1 MTTYTFN
8 STNTAD
14 YNNFNTDFTKLNI
27 DVDYNKSTDNDDFI
41 TSILKKADINI
52 YTMLANDSAEYGIVR
67 LIVDK
72 GDVAIEALRAAGLQ
86 CRQDKVIAVEMNDTP
101 GYLDGI
107 LTALDNANID
117 ISYLYISFNRENVK
131 PVVVFKTTEPETATF
146 LIGRGYKLVEKF

>member
-1 MTTYTFN
+1 MLNQVSLFTE
-8 STNTAD
+8 NTQGGLL
-14 YNNFNTDFTKLNI
+14 K
-27 DVDYNKSTDNDDFI
+27 I

-72 GDVAIEALRAAGLQ
+72 GDVAIDALRAAGLQ

-101 GYLDGI
+101 CYLDGI

-117 ISYLYISFNRENVK
+117 ISYLYISFNR
-131 PVVVFKTTEPETATF
+131 
-146 LIGRGYKLVEKF
+146 

>member
-1 MTTYTFN
+1 MLNQVSLFAE
-8 STNTAD
+8 NTKGGL
-14 YNNFNTDFTKLNI
+14 YK
-27 DVDYNKSTDNDDFI
+27 I

-52 YTMLANDSAEYGIVR
+52 YTMLANDSAEFGIVR

-72 GDVAIEALRAAGLQ
+72 PEVAIDALKAEGYQ

-107 LTALDNANID
+107 LSALNNANID
-117 ISYLYISFNRENVK
+117 ISYLYISFNRETVK

-146 LIGRGYKLVEKF
+146 LIGRGYNLVEKF

>member
-1 MTTYTFN
+1 MLNQVSLFAE
-8 STNTAD
+8 NTKGGL
-14 YNNFNTDFTKLNI
+14 FK
-27 DVDYNKSTDNDDFI
+27 V

-67 LIVDK
+67 LVVDK
-72 GDVAIEALRAAGLQ
+72 AEVAIEALRAEGFQ

-107 LTALDNANID
+107 LAALNNANID
-117 ISYLYISFNRENVK
+117 ISYLYSSFNRETVK

-146 LIGRGYKLVEKF
+146 LIGRGYNLIESF